1 MRRPPSTTRPDTLFP
16 YTTLF
21 RSRIEVIDPGRCR
34 EVFVGGIIEDLQ
46 WLGLGWDGEV
56 VRQSARMHLYS
67 DALARLRDMGLIYP
81 CFCTRSEIAAEIAAS
96 EAAPHGPDG
105 PLYPGTCRMR
115 SEEHTSEL
123 QSLMRNAYAVFS

>member
-1 MRRPPSTTRPDTLFP
+1 MRISDWSSDVCSSDL
-16 YTTLF
+16 
-21 RSRIEVIDPGRCR
+21 PGRCR

-81 CFCTRSEIAAEIAAS
+81 CFCKRSEIAAEIAAS
-96 EAAPHGPDG
+96 GGAPHGQG
-105 PLYPGTCRMR
+105 GRLYSIGSASSGSTWCGEIESPAG
-115 SEEHTSEL
+115 
-123 QSLMRNAYAVFS
+123 AVLHKKTTKQ